1 MNTVSHSAAREA
13 EQLVA
18 QFLAEFRT
26 TGIYLRAPIARLAEL
41 ATATDSAIAESASA
55 VLFAS
60 LVERLADSFSPTD
73 VALYNRVFAQLITHC
88 RALGRGRALDRALID
103 FNLRDEA
110 AILARAE
117 ALQSGRSGEDV
128 KGRRGEGEKGSGG
141 VGEQRTGVFT
151 PAPPS
156 PLHPHRPISPSRHL
170 PFAPKVVVV
179 LSRVTL
185 GADVAITSRIIE
197 RLKREFPDAE
207 IVLVGGRKVTELF
220 GGDARLTFKEIAY
233 RRAGTTLERLLS
245 WIDVLDGVREL
256 THGRQPAE
264 CLIVDPDSRLTQL
277 GLLPLARQDDG
288 YLFFPSRVYG
298 GASDAALGQLTA
310 RWLDEVFGEPL
321 DRPPRLSLVRADTE
335 AASQLVKQLKSSS
348 ARPVIAL
355 NFGVGENPMK
365 RIGDPFEPALVA
377 RLIQQGATIIL
388 DKGAGQD
395 ETRRADGIIRRVAS
409 DLSARVIEIDEANLP
424 ALLQSPPRAAEM
436 IVWSGRIGMLAAL
449 IAASDLYIG
458 YDSAGQHI
466 AAALGTACIDVFAG
480 YSSPRMLAR
489 WRPAGQ
495 AETRIIAV
503 DTLSGADTSRVL
515 DDVLQYAR
523 ELINLGA

>member
-1 MNTVSHSAAREA
+1 MNYVSHSAEHEA

-41 ATATDSAIAESASA
+41 ATATDSALAESASA

-103 FNLRDEA
+103 FNLHGEA

-117 ALQSGRSGEDV
+117 ALQSGRRGEGA
-128 KGRRGEGEKGSGG
+128 KGRRAADSL
-141 VGEQRTGVFT
+141 F
-151 PAPPS
+151 ALS
-156 PLHPHRPISPSRHL
+156 PFRL
-170 PFAPKVVVV
+170 FAPKVAVV

-321 DRPPRLSLVRADTE
+321 DRPPRLSLVQADTE

-395 ETRRADGIIRRVAS
+395 ETRRADAIIHCLTQ

-424 ALLQSPPRAAEM
+424 ALLQSPPRAADM

-503 DTLSGADTSRVL
+503 DTLGGADTSRVL

-523 ELINLGA
+523 ELLNWGPEYLPGRIEHPSIPPV